1 MNVKNNFR
9 YSLIIVLL
17 MTGFAFVSA
26 RNTEVKHLIGVSA
39 EVGEW
44 SLLPQNST
52 LNPSLGGAGSLGF
65 VYDLQAGHF
74 LLDLG
79 VGITG
84 GQTTFKV
91 PDWSYTFADQTD
103 SEGDMFDYV
112 CSVNKRTDAYSNL
125 AVKIPLLF
133 GGQYRRFYALAGVKF
148 GLNVLTQTAMT
159 ANLSTYGQYFQYVN
173 GQKVYMFDRFFD
185 TPPYTDEF
193 FANRELK
200 DSEKTSFNVNLD
212 VSVEIGARLGF
223 LTDHTGFDVPKSKVQ
238 YRLAVFADY
247 GVLDLHKAQSFSAVD
262 VNSQNVGSSENAL
275 RMHNILSTENV
286 VSAVNN
292 LLVGIKF
299 TVLFELPQTRGCV
312 ICRDGYSGFSTHN
325 RKGGR

>member
-1 MNVKNNFR
+1 MDVKNNLK
-9 YSLIIVLL
+9 YSLIAVWLL
-17 MTGFAFVSA
+17 IGSAFAAA
-26 RNTEVKHLIGVSA
+26 RNTEVKHLMGVSA

-52 LNPSLGGAGSLGF
+52 LNPSLGGAGSVGF

-74 LLDLG
+74 LLDCG

-91 PDWSYTFADQTD
+91 PDWSYTFSDQTD
-103 SEGDMFDYV
+103 SEGDMFEYV

-125 AVKIPLLF
+125 AVKIPLLL
-133 GGQYRRFYALAGVKF
+133 GGQYKRFYALAGVKF
-148 GLNVLTQTAMT
+148 SFNALTQTAIT
-159 ANLSTYGQYFQYVN
+159 ANLSAYGQYFQYVN

-200 DSEKTSFNVNLD
+200 SNEKTSFNVNLD

-223 LTDHTGFDVPKSKVQ
+223 MTDHTGFDVPKSKVQ

-247 GVLDLHKAQSFSAVD
+247 GVTDLHKAQSFSSVV
-262 VNSQNVGSSENAL
+262 VNSKNVGSSENAL
-275 RMHNILSTENV
+275 QMHNILSTENV
-286 VSAVNN
+286 ASVVNN

-299 TVLFELPQTRGCV
+299 TVLFELPQTKGCI
-312 ICRDGYSGFSTHN
+312 ICRDGYTGFSSNN
-325 RKGGR
+325 RESGR

>member
-1 MNVKNNFR
+1 MDVKNSLK
-9 YSLIIVLL
+9 YSLIAVWL
-17 MTGFAFVSA
+17 MIGSAFAVA
-26 RNTEVKHLIGVSA
+26 RNTEVKHLLGVSA

-44 SLLPQNST
+44 SLLPQNSN
-52 LNPSLGGAGSLGF
+52 LNSSLGGAGSVGF

-74 LLDLG
+74 LLDCG
-79 VGITG
+79 VGVTG

-112 CSVNKRTDAYSNL
+112 CSVNKRTDAYSNIAL
-125 AVKIPLLF
+125 KVPLLL
-133 GGQYRRFYALAGVKF
+133 GGQYKRFYALAGVKF
-148 GLNVLTQTAMT
+148 GFNAFTQTGMT
-159 ANLSTYGQYFQYVN
+159 ANLSAYGQYFQYVN

-200 DSEKTSFNVNLD
+200 SSEKTSFNVNLD

-223 LTDHTGFDVPKSKVQ
+223 MTDHTGFDVPKSKVQ

-247 GVLDLHKAQSFSAVD
+247 GVLDLHKAQGYSAVD
-262 VNSQNVGSSENAL
+262 VNSQNVGGSENAL
-275 RMHNILSTENV
+275 QMHNILSTENV
-286 VSAVNN
+286 ASAVNN

-299 TVLFELPQTRGCV
+299 TVLFELPQTKGCI
-312 ICRDGYSGFSTHN
+312 ICRDGYTGFSANN
-325 RKGGR
+325 RKGRR

>member
-1 MNVKNNFR
+1 M
-9 YSLIIVLL
+9 
-17 MTGFAFVSA
+17 A
-26 RNTEVKHLIGVSA
+26 RNTDVKHLMGVSA

-44 SLLPQNST
+44 SLLPQGSS
-52 LNPSLGGAGSLGF
+52 LNPSLGGAGSVGF

-74 LLDLG
+74 LFDLG

-112 CSVNKRTDAYSNL
+112 CSVSNRTDAYSNM
-125 AVKIPLLF
+125 AVKIPVLL
-133 GGQYRRFYALAGVKF
+133 GGQWEQFYALAGVKLGF
-148 GLNVLTQTAMT
+148 NAFTQANMT
-159 ANLSTYGQYFQYVN
+159 ADLSAYGQYFQYVN

-185 TPPYTDEF
+185 EPPYTDEF
-193 FANRELK
+193 FANRKLAG
-200 DSEKTSFNVNLD
+200 SEKTSFNINLD
-212 VSVEIGARLGF
+212 ASVEIGARLGF
-223 LTDHTGFDVPKSKVQ
+223 MTDHTGFDVPKSKVQ

-247 GVLDLHKAQSFSAVD
+247 GVLDLHQAQTCSAVD
-262 VNSQNVGSSENAL
+262 VTSQNVGGSENAL
-275 RMHNILSTENV
+275 QMHNILSTENV
-286 VSAVNN
+286 ASAVNN

-299 TVLFELPQTRGCV
+299 TVLFELPQTKGCV

-325 RKGGR
+325 RKGRR